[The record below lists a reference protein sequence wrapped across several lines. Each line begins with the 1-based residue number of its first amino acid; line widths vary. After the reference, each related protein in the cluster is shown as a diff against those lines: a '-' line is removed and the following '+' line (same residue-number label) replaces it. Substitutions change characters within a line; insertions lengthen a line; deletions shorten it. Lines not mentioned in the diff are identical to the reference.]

1 MIVNDRKTKEILFGS
16 ILKDLLSL
24 FATLKGTHVERVFK
38 SGVHVANDSKWMQHV
53 DAISL
58 KVLSRLYFSPAAK
71 LQKCSLCDKSM
82 ILRQL
87 TVNIV

>member
-58 KVLSRLYFSPAAK
+58 KVLSRLYFLKQLKPSGAASED
-71 LQKCSLCDKSM
+71 LLFSTSQ
-82 ILRQL
+82 R
-87 TVNIV
+87 